1 MAVELNHTIVAAE
14 DQDAEA
20 RFLAE
25 VLGLP
30 EPTRFGPFLVVQ
42 TANGV
47 SLDVMRAETTPS
59 QHYAFLISEPEFDEV
74 DARLRERGV
83 GTFADPEHREPGLN
97 RNDGGRGMYFDSPS
111 GHNLEVL
118 TRPYGSGAG

>member
-1 MAVELNHTIVAAE
+1 MAVELNHTIVNAT

-20 RFLAE
+20 AFVAE

-30 EPTRFGPFLVVQ
+30 APTRFGHFTVVAV
-42 TANGV
+42 ANGV
-47 SLDVMRAETTPS
+47 SLDFMTSADPAS

-74 DARLRERGV
+74 AARLAAHGAD
-83 GTFADPEHREPGLN
+83 TWADPMRRTPGHN
-97 RNDGGRGMYFDSPS
+97 THNGGRGMYFDSPS

-118 TRPYGSGAG
+118 TTPYA